1 MCESESAVC
10 ISLVHSF
17 IHLDKQSNLVQCC
30 YISQWAHH
38 RQCQHFSTNKLN
50 RSSLPPFMPQKCTE
64 WLENQDQNPNSVC
77 ACICD
82 CMFSP
87 CLRGFHLGPV
97 YPHNPHDMHRWT
109 GDPKL
114 PKSTVSAIIQ
124 RTSSFMNGWILFFS
138 FDTVNFCLNEKYIKP
153 HGYWLN
159 VNILAVCLLAK
170 QLLWYWNW
178 RYGNN
183 VCRTTF
189 VLQEELEVQRLKH
202 TVELVYHSSK

>member
-1 MCESESAVC
+1 MERYWNRTCESESAVC

-50 RSSLPPFMPQKCTE
+50 RSSLPPFMPQKRKE
-64 WLENQDQNPNSVC
+64 WLEYQDQNPNPVC
-77 ACICD
+77 A

-114 PKSTVSAIIQ
+114 PKAPSLQSYRGQAVLWMDGYCFS
-124 RTSSFMNGWILFFS
+124 S

-159 VNILAVCLLAK
+159 VNI
-170 QLLWYWNW
+170 Y
-178 RYGNN
+178 
-183 VCRTTF
+183 F
-189 VLQEELEVQRLKH
+189 
-202 TVELVYHSSK
+202 